1 MKSQTT
7 GKISGNLNLNCLRR
21 LFLTFAFVFL
31 IFCST
36 ALTSIFA
43 QAGKLDP
50 AFGNAGKVVGFTL
63 TRTRNNIAVQ
73 PDGKILVA
81 GEINSRFSVVRFNA
95 DGSVDNTFGSLG
107 VAQTD
112 FYQGLSSAASAVA
125 VQADGKIVAVGQ
137 TTPQFWSLVNQSDFA
152 LARFLPTG
160 ALDTTFGT
168 GGKVITPGST
178 IDDLTDLVIQPD
190 GKIVA
195 TGSMATRAGSNN
207 YIGTQFF
214 ALRYTSDGVLDSGF
228 GNGNNGTAA
237 VSFDIPTNPIQGN
250 QIPRSLVLQ
259 PDGKIVVGGSISIPN
274 FNAPTALARFLPN
287 GQPDAT
293 FGTNGKLPLVL
304 SNGAYSMAS
313 QPDGKIILAGYAI
326 GEFEVVRLLP
336 DGSFDNTFGTG
347 GRVTT
352 SIEVGPDIATDVKI
366 QPNGKIVVA
375 GYGSAPDS
383 SSTTG
388 GTNENFVLA
397 RYNPDGS
404 LDVSFDDDGKVIT
417 DFGNN
422 AKDLIFGI
430 ALLADGK
437 ILAGGVSNNQ
447 IALARY
453 FNDGL
458 INRNPFDF
466 DGDGR
471 ADYAVYR
478 PGNSGWYILYS
489 SNSPIFSYGFG
500 QPGDLPA
507 PADYNGD
514 GRTEVAIFRPTGQGD
529 PNKAYFYIL
538 QTSINPFRAE
548 QFGRQGDVPVPGDW
562 DGDGRADL
570 AVYRDGSQTGGQSYF
585 FYRPSSQPGVDFR
598 TITWGVTGDKPVVGD
613 YDGDGKLDAAV
624 FRPSVAYWYV
634 LRSSDNQF
642 EQRQFGV
649 STDIPTPADFDGDGR
664 TNFAVY
670 RPSTGTWYTSIDPA
684 INYGEMRWGI
694 STDIPVAADYDGDGR
709 ADIAVFRP
717 ENGSWYVLRSTAGFT
732 AANWGAN
739 GDKPVP
745 NIFVP

>member
-7 GKISGNLNLNCLRR
+7 DKNSGKLNLNCLRR
-21 LFLTFAFVFL
+21 FFLTFAFVFL
-31 IFCST
+31 IFCSA
-36 ALTSIFA
+36 ALTSVFA
-43 QAGKLDP
+43 QAGRLDP
-50 AFGNAGKVVGFTL
+50 AFGNAGKVLGSTL
-63 TRTRNNIAVQ
+63 TRTSNNIAVQ

-81 GEINSRFSVVRFNA
+81 GQINSKFSVARFNA

-107 VAQTD
+107 VAQID
-112 FYQGLSSAASAVA
+112 FYPNQPSAASALA

-137 TTPQFWSLVNQSDFA
+137 TSTLFGSLVDQSDFA

-168 GGKVITPGST
+168 GGKVITPGSS
-178 IDDLTDLVIQPD
+178 IDDLTEIVIQPD
-190 GKIVA
+190 GKIVT
-195 TGSMATRAGSNN
+195 TGLKLARMGSSI
-207 YIGTQFF
+207 YRGTEFF
-214 ALRYTSDGVLDSGF
+214 ALRYTSNGALDSGF
-228 GNGNNGTAA
+228 GNNGTVS
-237 VSFDIPTNPIQGN
+237 VSFDIPTNPIQGS
-250 QIPRSLVLQ
+250 QTCQTLLLQ
-259 PDGKIVVGGSISIPN
+259 PDGKIVVGGNIAIFGLSGG
-274 FNAPTALARFLPN
+274 TAVARFLPN
-287 GQPDAT
+287 GQPDDT
-293 FGTNGKLPLVL
+293 FGTNGK
-304 SNGAYSMAS
+304 SNFTLFDGLNSMALY
-313 QPDGKIILAGYAI
+313 PDGKFILVGTTGGDFGVARLTTAGA
-326 GEFEVVRLLP
+326 L
-336 DGSFDNTFGTG
+336 DNTFGTG
-347 GRVTT
+347 GKVTT
-352 SIEVGPDIATDVKI
+352 SIEAQSDVATDVKI

-375 GYGSAPDS
+375 GYSSASD
-383 SSTTG
+383 TV
-388 GTNENFVLA
+388 NQNFALA

-404 LDVSFDDDGKVIT
+404 LDISFDDDGKVIT

-422 AKDLIFGI
+422 ANDFINGI

-453 FNDGL
+453 FADGL

-471 ADYAVYR
+471 ADFAVYR

-548 QFGRQGDVPVPGDW
+548 QFGREGDVPVPGDW
-562 DGDGRADL
+562 DGDGLADL

-598 TITWGVTGDKPVVGD
+598 TITWGVTGDKPVIGD

-670 RPSTGTWYTSIDPA
+670 RPSTGNWYTSTDPA
-684 INYGEMRWGI
+684 INYGETRWGI
-694 STDIPVAADYDGDGR
+694 STDLPVAADYDGDGR

-717 ENGSWYVLRSTAGFT
+717 EGGNWYVLRSTAGFT
-732 AANWGAN
+732 AAKWGAN